1 MICHNM
7 LTSFM
12 TINIWVELNIA
23 LFSSYCSIEFNLT
36 ANTSY
41 EGQGVPIS
49 NISVSLDH
57 SRVQLSVY
65 TRCLTWVTCNLAF
78 VLYKVRPHIYFNK

>member
-1 MICHNM
+1 M
-7 LTSFM
+7 
-12 TINIWVELNIA
+12 NIWFELNMA

-49 NISVSLDH
+49 NIIVSLDH
-57 SRVQLSVY
+57 FHVELSVY
-65 TRCLTWVTCNLAF
+65 TRCLA
-78 VLYKVRPHIYFNK
+78 